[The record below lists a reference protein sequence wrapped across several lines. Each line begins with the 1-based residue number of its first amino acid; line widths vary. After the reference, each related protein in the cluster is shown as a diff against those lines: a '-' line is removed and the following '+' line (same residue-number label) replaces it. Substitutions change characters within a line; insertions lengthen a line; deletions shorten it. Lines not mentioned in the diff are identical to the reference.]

1 MPPQTETPPQQ
12 PPPPNTWQVSPA
24 TQNQSPLRRY
34 PQISSSPILFRSN
47 LPGGKLGSQVL
58 IPELGGMTSGIG
70 VGTGTDSD
78 NNDLPLTFHAP
89 ELPAETILDK
99 QHNET
104 LAKLNF
110 VLALTDCIL
119 EVADARCAPLSAL
132 MAPDAPPIAAHA
144 PEHCKRAE
152 RLVLLVRSLHLLR
165 SGLLLAQEQIQLKNL
180 KPSSTV
186 KTGEWAHALGSDL
199 ELLTNVSVFLSVLN
213 TMNSKYRQ
221 ILAESKKLNG
231 SGLLKKA
238 DANNITADKI
248 LYDHA
253 IETCKSAALDELFGN
268 PVDCFSRYQTAQIL
282 LHSLAQKCNNPQDKR
297 VSSKYKEA
305 VEKRLY
311 ILQQQGIIYATQE
324 TEEEL
329 S

>member
-1 MPPQTETPPQQ
+1 MPDRESDDLFAKCNIPTPFRIHKHAREYAKCIVTLVWCTALYLSSSIETQSLLKFLSISSLFFNPQNETPPQHQQQQQQQQQ
-12 PPPPNTWQVSPA
+12 PPSTWQVSPA
-24 TQNQSPLRRY
+24 TQNQSPRRY

-47 LPGGKLGSQVL
+47 LPGGKHLGSQVVL
-58 IPELGGMTSGIG
+58 PDLGGMTSGIG
-70 VGTGTDSD
+70 TGGGGAGGGDSD
-78 NNDLPLTFHAP
+78 NNNDLPMTFHAP

-186 KTGEWAHALGSDL
+186 KTGECVW
-199 ELLTNVSVFLSVLN
+199 V
-213 TMNSKYRQ
+213 
-221 ILAESKKLNG
+221 KKV
-231 SGLLKKA
+231 
-238 DANNITADKI
+238 
-248 LYDHA
+248 
-253 IETCKSAALDELFGN
+253 
-268 PVDCFSRYQTAQIL
+268 P
-282 LHSLAQKCNNPQDKR
+282 
-297 VSSKYKEA
+297 
-305 VEKRLY
+305 
-311 ILQQQGIIYATQE
+311 LQ
-324 TEEEL
+324 
-329 S
+329 